1 MDSNLDAYATQA
13 TCLWL
18 HRKYGY
24 SEKECQAY
32 IKGYE
37 DCRECIKEFDN
48 IRMLNTEYLCTFI
61 PDETTEKEHNNG
73 SDQKP

>member
-1 MDSNLDAYATQA
+1 MDSNLEVHAIQA

-37 DCRECIKEFDN
+37 DCREYIKKFDN
-48 IRMLNTEYLCTFI
+48 IRKLNTEYFRTF
-61 PDETTEKEHNNG
+61 T
-73 SDQKP
+73 SDDSNQQ